1 MTAKSHN
8 SNEPQN
14 RSHYLLYL
22 RTILGLCILAAIIIW
37 VIKKGTLLER
47 LSAPVLFWSTLIS
60 LLTSMLHAT
69 ALASIA
75 RAYERK
81 LDFSYALY
89 ISALGSLGNAIGGL
103 PLGTTLKYAILYK
116 RIGLKI
122 GQITFGLASYTAGIS
137 LVLLVYVAI
146 SILFLNFPLNIKVI
160 PAALL
165 VIGIA
170 TIVILRYWSK
180 QNRVFSSL
188 LRLFLKRQ
196 IAVTVAV
203 LSFSIASL
211 FILNSSIVG
220 RSLFPEHSLI
230 QVVFISATGIFA
242 GLASLLQSVAGIQEL
257 TMGLSAFAS
266 GINPIDGV
274 QIALVM
280 RIASMISSGLIL
292 SLFYLTPGR
301 IPHP

>member
-1 MTAKSHN
+1 
-8 SNEPQN
+8 
-14 RSHYLLYL
+14 
-22 RTILGLCILAAIIIW
+22 
-37 VIKKGTLLER
+37 
-47 LSAPVLFWSTLIS
+47 
-60 LLTSMLHAT
+60 MLHAT

-137 LVLLVYVAI
+137 LVLLAYVAI

-160 PAALL
+160 PIALL
-165 VIGIA
+165 VIGIT
-170 TIVILRYWSK
+170 TIVILRNLSK
-180 QNRVFSSL
+180 QNRAFSSL

-257 TMGLSAFAS
+257 TMGLSAFVS
-266 GINPIDGV
+266 GIKPIDGV

-280 RIASMISSGLIL
+280 RIASMVSSGLIL